1 MAKVTSKLQVTVPVA
16 IAEEYSIRP
25 GDELEWIPAGDGIR
39 VVKRSPS
46 NDRQSEAE
54 ERAERLRQF
63 DQATRRQGARNRTA
77 PSRPNKGGR
86 GWTREDLYRR
96 GGSR

>member
-16 IAEEYSIRP
+16 VAEKYAIRP
-25 GDELEWIPAGDGIR
+25 GDELDWIPAGDGIR
-39 VVKRSPS
+39 VVKRVPS
-46 NDRQSEAE
+46 NDRRSEE
-54 ERAERLRQF
+54 EARTERLRQF

-77 PSRPNKGGR
+77 PARSPKGGR